1 MSVADELRID
11 VEPLRRKVS
20 GHVLTAPDA
29 GYDAATQIW
38 NRSIQRR
45 PAVIVRVASAA
56 DAQAAL
62 AFGLDRG
69 LPISI
74 RGGGHNV
81 AGSAL
86 VDHGLVIDHSARRSV
101 HVDPVTRI
109 VEVDPGATLGDLD
122 HATAPHGLAVPI
134 GINTTTGVAGLTLGG
149 GIGWLMREHGLSC
162 DHLVGA
168 DVLLADGSI
177 VRAGE
182 DENADLLWAL
192 RGGGGNVG
200 IVTKFVFRAVPQ
212 DPEVLAGLALFSMDE
227 GESVMRRYRDWAAE
241 LPRIGD
247 DDRRAPDRPADPGL
261 PIRAARPA
269 RRRDRG
275 LRCHG
280 RRRRCDR
287 RDPVV
292 RDAAPQLDRAQT
304 VRGPQASFDPTV
316 PPGLDYYWKSHF
328 LAGLPDDAIDVIVD
342 EHRRTPTTWSYSLI
356 PQLGGAIAR
365 VPESGTAYANR
376 AAPFAININGVG
388 TEPGEH
394 DVTVP
399 WVRGVFD
406 ALKPFSTGGVY
417 VNFLGDEGED
427 RVRAAY
433 GSAYDR
439 LAAVKAKYDPGNVF
453 RTNQNVPPAR
463 ST

>member
-1 MSVADELRID
+1 MSVANEVRID
-11 VEPLRRKVS
+11 VEALRRKVA
-20 GHVLTAPDA
+20 GEVLTPAET
-29 GYDAATQIW
+29 GYNAATQIW

-62 AFGLDRG
+62 AFGLERG

-86 VDHGLVIDHSARRSV
+86 ADHGLVIDHSGRRAV
-101 HVDPVTRI
+101 RVDPTTRI
-109 VEVDPGATLGDLD
+109 VEVDPGVTLGELDL
-122 HATAPHGLAVPI
+122 ATAPHGLAVPI

-177 VRAGE
+177 VRASE

-227 GESVMRRYRDWAAE
+227 GEAVIRRYRDWAAD
-241 LPRIGD
+241 LPDSVSTIVALRTV
-247 DDRRAPDRPADPGL
+247 L
-261 PIRAARPA
+261 PIPA
-269 RRRDRG
+269 FPSE
-275 LRCHG
+275 LHG
-280 RRRRCDR
+280 RRVIGIVVCDATGEGAEA
-287 RDPVV
+287 V
-292 RDAAPQLDRAQT
+292 AAIPSFGTQLLSSIKRKPFVAH
-304 VRGPQASFDPTV
+304 QASFDPTV

-342 EHRRTPTTWSYSLI
+342 HHRRTPTTWSYSLI
-356 PQLGGAIAR
+356 PQLGGAISR
-365 VPESGTAYANR
+365 IPEAATAYANR
-376 AAPFAININGVG
+376 AAPYAININGVG

-394 DVTVP
+394 DRTVP
-399 WVRGVFD
+399 WVREVFE

-439 LAAVKAKYDPGNVF
+439 LAAIKAKYDPTNVF

-463 ST
+463 PS

>member
-1 MSVADELRID
+1 MSVAHEVRID
-11 VEPLRRKVS
+11 VEPLRRKVA
-20 GHVLTAPDA
+20 GEVLTPADP
-29 GYDAATQIW
+29 GYDGSTRIW

-62 AFGLDRG
+62 AFGLERG

-86 VDHGLVIDHSARRSV
+86 VDHGLVIDHSARREV
-101 HVDPVTRI
+101 HVDPSSRI
-109 VEVDPGATLGDLD
+109 VEVDPGVTLGELDL
-122 HATAPHGLAVPI
+122 ATAPYGLAVPI

-162 DHLVGA
+162 DYLVAA

-177 VRAGE
+177 VRASE
-182 DENADLLWAL
+182 DEHSDLLWAL

-212 DPEVLAGLALFSMDE
+212 DPNVLAGLALFSMDE
-227 GESVMRRYRDWAAE
+227 GESVIRRYREWAAE
-241 LPRIGD
+241 LPDAVTTIVALRTVL
-247 DDRRAPDRPADPGL
+247 PLPVFPAEL
-261 PIRAARPA
+261 
-269 RRRDRG
+269 
-275 LRCHG
+275 HG
-280 RRRRCDR
+280 RRVVGIVVCDATGEGA
-287 RDPVV
+287 
-292 RDAAPQLDRAQT
+292 DAIAAIPSFGTQLLSSIARKPFVAH
-304 VRGPQASFDPTV
+304 QASFDPTV

-328 LAGLPDDAIDVIVD
+328 LAGLSDDAIDVIVD
-342 EHRRTPTTWSYSLI
+342 HHRRTPTTWSYSLI

-365 VPESGTAYANR
+365 VPEAATAYANR

-388 TEPGEH
+388 TDPGEH
-394 DVTVP
+394 DLTVP

-406 ALKPFSTGGVY
+406 ALTPFSTGGVY

-439 LAAVKAKYDPGNVF
+439 LAAVKGRYDPGNVF

-463 ST
+463 SA